1 MSAAATFMRRALL
14 VAALAANTSSALATA
29 ISPVKFDIAA
39 LSRAAAVSLTNRAN
53 SPMTYDVRIYK
64 WSGTGPDG
72 AILAE
77 TTDVLVA
84 RPVITV
90 PAAKTATIRLA
101 VVARSPAPADYY
113 RLIIDD
119 ITPGRDEASTRM
131 RLSLPVQVIN
141 KAGARGQLEER
152 AGELVNTGTA
162 AVLISGI
169 KQPDGKASGG
179 ARYLLPGER
188 WTTTHKLTDIVW
200 SSGIQ

>member
-1 MSAAATFMRRALL
+1 MSVAATLIRRVAL
-14 VAALAANTSSALATA
+14 VAAMAGAASSALATS

-72 AILAE
+72 AILTE
-77 TTDVLVA
+77 TDNVLVA

-90 PAAKTATIRLA
+90 PASKTATIRLA

-113 RLIIDD
+113 RVIIDD
-119 ITPGRDEASTRM
+119 ITPGRDEAATRM

-141 KAGARGQLEER
+141 NAGARGHLEER
-152 AGELVNTGTA
+152 AGEIVNTGTA

-169 KQPDGKASGG
+169 KLPDGKASGG